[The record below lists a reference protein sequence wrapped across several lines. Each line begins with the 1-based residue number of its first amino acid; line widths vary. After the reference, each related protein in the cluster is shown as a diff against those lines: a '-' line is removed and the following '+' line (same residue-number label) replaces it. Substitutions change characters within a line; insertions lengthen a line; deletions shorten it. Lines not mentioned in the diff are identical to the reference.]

1 MSRLYINK
9 IVSDG
14 KETKRRRAE
23 EQLKIQVTYGS
34 KQEPKLLPEIEIVY
48 WKNDVLTPRIYV
60 GGKLVYGVEES

>member
-1 MSRLYINK
+1 MSRLYISK
-9 IVSDG
+9 VLSDG
-14 KETKRRRAE
+14 KETKGRQAD

-60 GGKLVYGVEES
+60 GGICVSGGD